1 MNALVEA
8 LDKVARLEQQV
19 KDMKKEHEVLLRQ
32 FRQLQVDVKK
42 LSANFN
48 VARSRLTQ
56 VERK

>member
-1 MNALVEA
+1 MSALVEA

-19 KDMKKEHEVLLRQ
+19 KDMKKEHETLLRQ